1 MNENTGKKRKPVTLL
16 LLLLVL
22 VVLVLVLVG
31 LRAYN
36 RHIEEKAAQDAAGIT
51 MLTVDVDQV
60 QSFSYPYDGSTLT
73 FIQQDGEWTCAEA
86 PSVDLDD
93 DMVKSMLNAATD
105 LTTDTIVTNDLS
117 EAADYGLDNPSFT
130 LAIQKTN
137 GTSSVLQVGDEN
149 PMVAVC
155 YAYVEGDDRIFA
167 MDTTFVSSFV
177 GLEDL
182 VETEDAD
189 EEANDEAE
197 DTGAD
202 ADDDTVVT
210 DDDADGES
218 DGTGELT
225 DTVDTGSDGETGDE
239 SPED

>member
-1 MNENTGKKRKPVTLL
+1 MNENTGKSRKPVALI

-22 VVLVLVLVG
+22 AILILVLAG
-31 LRAYN
+31 LRIYN
-36 RHIEEKAAQDAAGIT
+36 RLAEEKAARDAAGIT
-51 MLTVDVDQV
+51 MLTVDVDKV
-60 QSFSYPYDGSTLT
+60 QSFSYPFEGSLLT
-73 FIQQDGEWTCAEA
+73 FTQQDGEWSCAQA

-117 EAADYGLDNPSFT
+117 EAAGYGLDDPSFT
-130 LAIQKTN
+130 LTVQNTD

-177 GLEDL
+177 GLDDL
-182 VETEDAD
+182 VEAEDAD
-189 EEANDEAE
+189 E
-197 DTGAD
+197 D
-202 ADDDTVVT
+202 ADDEADEIDVDADDAEDPADEDADHDGDDDEVEDLSDT
-210 DDDADGES
+210 DDARD
-218 DGTGELT
+218 
-225 DTVDTGSDGETGDE
+225 
-239 SPED
+239 